1 MILLCL
7 GNPLHVLWPNN
18 RYVRGRRGRRVMGK
32 EEERGGGEE
41 EERRGEGACD
51 HMTLIAVGCVT

>member
-18 RYVRGRRGRRVMGK
+18 RYLRGRRGRRGKGK
-32 EEERGGGEE
+32 EEERE
-41 EERRGEGACD
+41 EERRRRGGGRVRV
-51 HMTLIAVGCVT
+51 II